1 MGSLG
6 LVFLPFIG
14 NVNQKN
20 ILKFAHSNL
29 TKFGRNPIHIA
40 LTSIKASKKKKVSP
54 SSYFIENFKKTFATI
69 CILKTEGHL
78 LQDVCKTAKS
88 SMLL

>member
-20 ILKFAHSNL
+20 ILKFADSNL

-40 LTSIKASKKKKVSP
+40 LTSIKASKKKVSP

-69 CILKTEGHL
+69 CILKTEGYL

-88 SMLL
+88 SMLV

>member
-40 LTSIKASKKKKVSP
+40 LTSIKASKEKFLP
-54 SSYFIENFKKTFATI
+54 QAILWKTSRKHLLQFVF
-69 CILKTEGHL
+69 LKTEGYL
-78 LQDVCKTAKS
+78 LQDVRKTAKS